1 MQKSTVEASDEIT
14 GESTHVVNKA
24 CFAMLWV
31 KSVSNAVV
39 KQRIINDLKSR
50 DGIEDAHYSESGPL
64 RLIVRY
70 AGDQLFPSQIQ
81 DMVSRDGV
89 RAVIVGC

>member
-1 MQKSTVEASDEIT
+1 MNNSTVEKSEVSS
-14 GESTHVVNKA
+14 ESKVGLHKT

-31 KSVSNAVV
+31 KSISNAVV
-39 KQRIINDLKSR
+39 KQRIINDLKSH
-50 DGIEDAHYSESGPL
+50 DEVEDAYYSESGPL

-70 AGDQLFPSQIQ
+70 TGDRLFPSQIQ
-81 DMVSRDGV
+81 GMVSRDGV